1 VTVVSVVEAVAADID
16 SWLLLVAEVEP
27 LFGPM
32 PDFHL
37 VLLENIKRRSALV
50 VRDESGAVA
59 GALLLATVGGEGR
72 VTWLAVRA
80 EYRRHGIAGALVRE
94 AIGRLADVSVVS
106 VVSFGPD
113 VLQGQAA
120 RHLYEHL
127 GFTAGEMVTGT
138 PAGASR
144 QRFRLALDR

>member
-1 VTVVSVVEAVAADID
+1 VTVVSVVEAVAADVD

-32 PDFHL
+32 PDFRRI
-37 VLLENIKRRSALV
+37 LLKNIERGNALV
-50 VRDESGAVA
+50 VRDEAGAVA
-59 GALLLATVGGEGR
+59 GGLLLAADAREGR

-80 EYRRHGIAGALVRE
+80 EHRRRGVAEALLRGA
-94 AIGRLADVSVVS
+94 IQRLADCRVVS

-113 VLQGQAA
+113 VVQGHAA
-120 RHLYEHL
+120 RRLYGQL
-127 GFTAGEMVTGT
+127 GFAAGEMVAGT

-144 QRFRLALDR
+144 QRFTLVPDR

>member
-1 VTVVSVVEAVAADID
+1 VSVVEAVAADID

-32 PDFHL
+32 PDFDQI
-37 VLLENIKRRSALV
+37 LLKNIKRGSALV
-50 VRDESGAVA
+50 VRDEAGAVA
-59 GALLLATVGGEGR
+59 GGLLLAPDGGEGR

-80 EYRRHGIAGALVRE
+80 DYRRRGLAEALVRE
-94 AIGRLADVSVVS
+94 AVLRLSDSDLVS

-113 VLQGQAA
+113 VPQGQAA
-120 RHLYEHL
+120 RRLYERL
-127 GFTAGEMVTGT
+127 GFTPGHMVAE

-144 QRFRLALDR
+144 QRFTLVLNR